1 MTPVPTPEQI
11 AAGQRSIERMFEEGG
26 SYEVTETDGRNLAGC
41 LIALLRD
48 VARLQDDVTTLQMQ
62 FRAEAFDRHLN
73 DDPDTTA
80 GEEGT

>member
-1 MTPVPTPEQI
+1 MTQAKVEDSL
-11 AAGQRSIERMFEEGG
+11 AAGPALIGVPIEA
-26 SYEVTETDGRNLAGC
+26 TLADGRNLAGC